1 MNIQKYR
8 DIPLISIVVPAYN
21 AESFI
26 GQTIISII
34 GQTYKN
40 IEVIVVNDG
49 SKDNTADLVRSI
61 AQADSRITLLNQS
74 NSGVSA
80 ARNLGIEK
88 SKGEFI
94 AFIDADDIYY
104 PQAIE
109 KLTNTILQADDS
121 VGVVYGWSA
130 HIDES
135 GNFTS
140 SFNCST
146 SKGDV
151 YQDLIQ
157 SQFVGNASAFFVRR
171 SCIDKTGYFDR
182 QILPGCADWDF
193 LLKLAERYQFKVV
206 PEFLIGYRKLSTS
219 MSSDFAKME
228 KAYQQIIDNAC
239 KRNPD
244 LTAESLR
251 TSRSWYFL
259 YLSIQSRIS
268 RKYSQSISYL
278 CKALIL
284 NKQPLSNSYVRQ
296 TLFYTFI
303 EIAISPLGF
312 ILNMDNAE
320 WKKFLRKWKKSY
332 SPVNNLS
339 DLYKLAPKPL
349 TK

>member
-1 MNIQKYR
+1 MNIRKYK
-8 DIPLISIVVPAYN
+8 DNPLVSIVVPAYN
-21 AESFI
+21 AASFI
-26 GQTIISII
+26 GQTLKSII
-34 GQTYKN
+34 EQTYKN

-49 SKDNTADLVRSI
+49 SKDNTADLVRSF
-61 AQADSRITLLNQS
+61 AQADSRITLVEQQNL
-74 NSGVSA
+74 GVSA

-88 SKGEFI
+88 LKGEFI
-94 AFIDADDIYY
+94 ALIDADDIYY

-135 GNFTS
+135 ENLTG

-146 SKGDV
+146 FEGDV
-151 YQDLIQ
+151 YKDLIQ
-157 SQFVGNASAFFVRR
+157 SQFVGNASAFLARR

-193 LLKLAERYQFKVV
+193 LLKLGERYQFKVV

-239 KRNPD
+239 KRNPA
-244 LTAESLR
+244 LTAESLCA
-251 TSRSWYFL
+251 SKSNYFI
-259 YLSIQSRIS
+259 YLSTQSRIT
-268 RKYSQSISYL
+268 RKYYQSISYL
-278 CKALIL
+278 WKALIL
-284 NKQPLSNSYVRQ
+284 DKQLLSNSYVRQ
-296 TLFYTFI
+296 NLFLTFAD
-303 EIAISPLGF
+303 IAISPLGF

-320 WKKFLRKWKKSY
+320 WKKFLRKLKRSY

-339 DLYKLAPKPL
+339 DLYKLAPKSSN
-349 TK
+349 K